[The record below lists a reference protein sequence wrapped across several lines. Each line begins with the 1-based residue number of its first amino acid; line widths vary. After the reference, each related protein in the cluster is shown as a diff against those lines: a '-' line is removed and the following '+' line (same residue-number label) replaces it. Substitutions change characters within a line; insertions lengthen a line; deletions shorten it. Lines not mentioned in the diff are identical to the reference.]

1 MSSLSV
7 RISDKTHQH
16 VQELA
21 KREGQ
26 SMQSIIDA
34 AIENY
39 RRQCLME
46 EANRQYAALRADP
59 VAWQEELQER
69 ALWEG
74 TLLDDMEEE

>member
-7 RISDKTHQH
+7 RISDKTHQN

-21 KREGQ
+21 KSEGQ
-26 SMQSIIDA
+26 SMQSIIDV

-39 RRQCLME
+39 RRQCLLE

-59 VAWQEELQER
+59 VAWQEELEER
-69 ALWEG
+69 AVLEG
-74 TLLDDMEEE
+74 SLLDDLEEE